1 MGPVSIDSPAP
12 RAHFLVA
19 LRDLVTLA
27 KPRITLMVLVTAA
40 GGLWLAPA
48 PEGTPVTAVTWL
60 LTMVGTGLIVSGANA
75 LNMYIERDSDR
86 FMRRTQNR
94 PLPSGR
100 MSPGVAL
107 AFGLLLSV
115 AAVPLLVAVNLTT
128 AFLAVL
134 ANVSY
139 VLAYTPMKPRS
150 HLALFV
156 GAIPGAIPP
165 LLGWTAATARI
176 DVGGLVLFGILFFWQ
191 IPHFLA
197 IALFRRRDYEAA
209 GLKVTPN
216 VAGVP
221 ATKRAMVNY
230 TAALVA
236 TSLLVYPLSIA
247 GRGYLIGAF
256 AIGCVFLAWACAGL
270 GRPDPVG
277 EPTKDRW
284 ARSFFGISIVYL
296 LALFVLLAAFRP

>member
-1 MGPVSIDSPAP
+1 MGTVSIARLAREPK
-12 RAHFLVA
+12 VA
-19 LRDLVTLA
+19 FRDLVTLV
-27 KPRITLMVLVTAA
+27 KPRITLTVLITTA
-40 GGLWLAPA
+40 GGLLLAPA
-48 PEGTPVTAVTWL
+48 APGQVTGVTWALTL
-60 LTMVGTGLIVSGANA
+60 LGTFLIVSGANA
-75 LNMYIERDSDR
+75 LNMVLERDSDR
-86 FMRRTQNR
+86 FMARTKNR
-94 PLPSGR
+94 PLPAGR
-100 MSPGVAL
+100 MAPKVAL
-107 AFGLLLSV
+107 WVGLVLSV

-197 IALFRRRDYEAA
+197 IALFRRVDYAAA
-209 GLKVTPN
+209 GLQVMPN
-216 VAGVP
+216 VAGVA

-236 TSLLVYPLSIA
+236 TSLLVFPLGIA
-247 GRGYLIGAF
+247 GRGYLLGAF
-256 AIGCVFLAWACAGL
+256 GVGCVFLGWACAGL
-270 GRPDPVG
+270 GRPDPA

-284 ARSFFGISIVYL
+284 ARSFFGISILYL
-296 LALFVLLAAFRP
+296 LAIFVLLAAFQP

>member
-1 MGPVSIDSPAP
+1 MALDTTVPQTQNS
-12 RAHFLVA
+12 VA
-19 LRDLVTLA
+19 IRDLVTLA
-27 KPRITLMVLVTAA
+27 KPSITLHVLVTAA
-40 GGLWLAPA
+40 GGLLLAPP
-48 PEGTPVTAVTWL
+48 PEGTTVTPLTWA
-60 LTMVGTGLIVSGANA
+60 LTLIGTTLIVAGANA
-75 LNMYIERDSDR
+75 LNMFIERDSDR
-86 FMRRTQNR
+86 LMARTKNR
-94 PLPSGR
+94 PLPAGR
-100 MSPGVAL
+100 MAPRVAFMVGVV
-107 AFGLLLSV
+107 LSV
-115 AAVPLLVAVNLTT
+115 SSLPFLVAVNLTT

-165 LLGWTAATARI
+165 LLGWTAATGRV

-197 IALFRRRDYEAA
+197 IALFRRNDYAAA
-209 GLKVTPN
+209 GLHVMPN

-236 TSLLVYPLSIA
+236 TSLLVFPLGIA
-247 GRGYLIGAF
+247 SGGYLIGAF
-256 AIGCVFLAWACAGL
+256 ALGCVFLAWACAGL
-270 GRPDPVG
+270 GRPDNAA

-284 ARSFFGISIVYL
+284 ARSFFAISIVYL
-296 LALFVLLAAFRP
+296 LALFTLLAAFRR